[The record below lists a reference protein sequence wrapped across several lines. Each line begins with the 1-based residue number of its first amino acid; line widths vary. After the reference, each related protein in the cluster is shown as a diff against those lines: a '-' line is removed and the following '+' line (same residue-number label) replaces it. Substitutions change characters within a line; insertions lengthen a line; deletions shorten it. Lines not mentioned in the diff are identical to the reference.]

1 MKKNI
6 ILLFTIILSLVLLLP
21 GCNAQDILSSDRN
34 NSSTSSNENNYSQM
48 KVHFIDVGQ
57 GDSILIQVN
66 DKNMLIDCGP
76 REGKDN
82 LFNYLNKLNIKTLD
96 YVIATHPHAD
106 HIGNMA
112 DIINKY
118 DVKKFYSPKVQTST
132 KTYEKMVDALKNKNL
147 KINVIKAGTNIDLG
161 DNTKID
167 VFSPNKDKYDNL
179 NNYSPIMKLTYGKT
193 SFLLT
198 GDAETLVEKEV
209 LTNNCDVSA
218 DVIKFGHHGSSS
230 SSSEEFISKVNPS
243 IGVICVGKDND
254 YNHPH
259 KETLNTIKKHNITT
273 YRTDKDGTI
282 VLTSDGQKISK

>member
-1 MKKNI
+1 
-6 ILLFTIILSLVLLLP
+6 
-21 GCNAQDILSSDRN
+21 
-34 NSSTSSNENNYSQM
+34 M

-132 KTYEKMVDALKNKNL
+132 KTYEKMVAMQQSQLEA
-147 KINVIKAGTNIDLG
+147 IPG
-161 DNTKID
+161 
-167 VFSPNKDKYDNL
+167 
-179 NNYSPIMKLTYGKT
+179 
-193 SFLLT
+193 
-198 GDAETLVEKEV
+198 
-209 LTNNCDVSA
+209 
-218 DVIKFGHHGSSS
+218 
-230 SSSEEFISKVNPS
+230 
-243 IGVICVGKDND
+243 VGKAKAKALFLHFKSIDKIRKAT
-254 YNHPH
+254 
-259 KETLNTIKKHNITT
+259 KEELCAVKGINPPLA
-273 YRTDKDGTI
+273 DKI
-282 VLTSDGQKISK
+282 LQWFEEN